1 MAALGYENV
10 SSDYFPFDYC
20 GLKYEQSSIYS
31 LSHADLLKNFRSSFD
46 KYNNTGWK
54 GGVSGQ
60 TLGIA
65 AGAKYYNRDNK
76 LPSQSSN
83 GTPIT
88 YREFDVNNKLPN
100 APRDSERFVVGSDGS
115 IYYTNDHYLKWR
127 F

>member
-1 MAALGYENV
+1 M
-10 SSDYFPFDYC
+10 SSDYLSFDYS
-20 GLKYEQSSIYS
+20 GSKYEQSSIYS
-31 LSHADLLKNFRSSFD
+31 LSYADVPENVKASFD
-46 KYNNTGWK
+46 KYNNAGWK

-60 TLGIA
+60 TPGTA

-88 YREFDVNNKLPN
+88 YREFDVSNKLPN

-115 IYYTNDHYLKWR
+115 VYYTNDHYLTFIKIQ
-127 F
+127 